1 MSLIRKNLI
10 LMREKMEDLIKLLRE
25 QTILC
30 RRLAEIF
37 EELIEKLQ
45 KSSPEIIDL
54 VQKVEKVL
62 PDINKNA
69 AATQT
74 FLQANGFKNFSEF
87 LSAQEK
93 NIERDV
99 AERLL
104 EQSRNL
110 QERLKQQIASA
121 SRLTESGES
130 FVKFNINLMGRTQA
144 DTYGADSLS
153 EGQSN
158 RRIVEFKC

>member
-1 MSLIRKNLI
+1 
-10 LMREKMEDLIKLLRE
+10 MREKMEDLIKHLRE

-37 EELIEKLQ
+37 DKLIEMLKEN
-45 KSSPEIIDL
+45 SPEIVEL
-54 VQKVEKVL
+54 VQKIEKVL
-62 PDINKNA
+62 LDLNKNA
-69 AATQT
+69 SATQN
-74 FLQANGFKNFSEF
+74 FLQRNGFKNFSEF

-104 EQSRNL
+104 AQSKNL
-110 QERLKQQIASA
+110 QERLKQQVAA
-121 SRLTESGES
+121 ANRLTESGES
-130 FVKFNINLMGRTQA
+130 FVNFNINLMSRTQA